1 MNKRILALSICL
13 TLLAVSLLAGCAS
26 TTTITQTVTGG
37 GGGLTASPLTPGQTT
52 TITVS
57 NIITLPTLP
66 PSTINTTIIETSGT
80 IISTLTV
87 LLTGP
92 APDIPHAGSVGG
104 QYGTCF
110 NCHMIPAGHTG
121 FFANES
127 LCMTCHKQGAIILVP

>member
-1 MNKRILALSICL
+1 MMNKRILALSACL
-13 TLLAVSLLAGCAS
+13 ALIALLAGCAQA
-26 TTTITQTVTGG
+26 TTVTQTVTGPG
-37 GGGLTASPLTPGQTT
+37 PTAPPLSPGQTT

-57 NIITLPTLP
+57 NIITLPSLP

-80 IISTLTV
+80 VISTLTV

-104 QYGTCF
+104 MYGTCF
-110 NCHMIPAGHTG
+110 NCHMIPPGHTG